1 MRKELDLD
9 LLDKTLKSV
18 ENMNYADIRVNESD
32 NTVIV
37 MKDGKSGDTIR
48 FRSRYMFV
56 CFKHGAWGFSY
67 TNQLNRLTI

>member
-18 ENMNYADIRVNESD
+18 EKHVDYADIRVNESD

-37 MKDGKSGDTIR
+37 MKDGKIQ
-48 FRSRYMFV
+48 RYDQVQIKVYV
-56 CFKHGAWGFSY
+56 CVF
-67 TNQLNRLTI
+67 